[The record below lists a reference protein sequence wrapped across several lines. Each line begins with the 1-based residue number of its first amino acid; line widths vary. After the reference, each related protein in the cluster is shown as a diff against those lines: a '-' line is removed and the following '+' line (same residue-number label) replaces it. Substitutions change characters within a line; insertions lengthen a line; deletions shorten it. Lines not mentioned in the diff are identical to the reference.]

1 MLKIILNYMRLSQK
15 IKNGEVK
22 SLVLRNS
29 SNDNLVK
36 HIGYKII
43 TSCNIH
49 ENILKVKKYFGYKQ
63 VTGGKE
69 TNSNMN

>member
-1 MLKIILNYMRLSQK
+1 MLKINLNYMRLSQK
-15 IKNGEVK
+15 IENGEVK
-22 SLVLRNS
+22 SLGLRNS

-49 ENILKVKKYFGYKQ
+49 ENILNVRNYFGYKQ
-63 VTGGKE
+63 VTSGK
-69 TNSNMN
+69 TPIQT

>member
-1 MLKIILNYMRLSQK
+1 MLKINLNYMRLSQK

-22 SLVLRNS
+22 SLGLRNS

-43 TSCNIH
+43 TFCNIH
-49 ENILKVKKYFGYKQ
+49 ENILNIKNDFGYKQ
-63 VTGGKE
+63 VTSGK
-69 TNSNMN
+69 TPIQT